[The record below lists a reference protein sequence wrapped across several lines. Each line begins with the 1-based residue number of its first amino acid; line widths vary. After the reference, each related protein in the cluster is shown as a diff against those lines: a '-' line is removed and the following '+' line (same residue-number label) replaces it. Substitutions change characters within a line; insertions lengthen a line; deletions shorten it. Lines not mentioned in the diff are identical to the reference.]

1 MLIIFRQYGLK
12 VASKIHST
20 GLKVE
25 ICDLPHGMTVME
37 EVEDALIRGRLFA
50 VVITE
55 RHVEHNSVTVDVLHG
70 VAEGRLLWQ

>member
-1 MLIIFRQYGLK
+1 MIIFRQYGLK

-25 ICDLPHGMTVME
+25 ICNLPPGMTVIE
-37 EVEDALIRGRLFA
+37 EVEDALVRGLLFA

-70 VAEGRLLWQ
+70 IVEGRLLWQ